1 MLNVAE
7 TKTAPSSRK
16 GKDAKAAPAPASAP
30 EAAPAP
36 APATSKPTGIVK
48 GVAMPDASRVGGG
61 STKYP
66 WSTMV
71 PGDAF
76 FVAGA
81 KIETFYSLTSSAK
94 KKHGH
99 NFVARKCKGG
109 LFGQA
114 DVDGV
119 GVWCLELNKG

>member
-7 TKTAPSSRK
+7 TKTTKATSSRA
-16 GKDAKAAPAPASAP
+16 KDAPETAPAAAPAPVAV
-30 EAAPAP
+30 APA
-36 APATSKPTGIVK
+36 KGIAIAK
-48 GVAMPDASRVGGG
+48 GVALPDASRVGGG

-66 WSTMV
+66 WATMV

-81 KIETFYSLTSSAK
+81 KIETFYSLTSTAK